1 MPQFTVGL
9 RISVDFLLNVRVF
22 IIFVLTNS
30 SLHLSMGRSF
40 SFCLS
45 TLELNESF
53 VHADDLLLDLGVAD
67 VACDLQQRHKLDSAM
82 QVVYDVG
89 ANGFSHGTDVRE
101 GHPGKVAEVEIP
113 VVAQAVEEGGQCLFM
128 AEEGS
133 PLFDEL
139 EAEAADMEPRL

>member
-1 MPQFTVGL
+1 
-9 RISVDFLLNVRVF
+9 
-22 IIFVLTNS
+22 
-30 SLHLSMGRSF
+30 MG
-40 SFCLS
+40 

-82 QVVYDVG
+82 QVSYYVG
-89 ANGFSHGTDVRE
+89 ANGLSHGTEVCE
-101 GHPGKVAEVEIP
+101 GHLRKVAEVEIP